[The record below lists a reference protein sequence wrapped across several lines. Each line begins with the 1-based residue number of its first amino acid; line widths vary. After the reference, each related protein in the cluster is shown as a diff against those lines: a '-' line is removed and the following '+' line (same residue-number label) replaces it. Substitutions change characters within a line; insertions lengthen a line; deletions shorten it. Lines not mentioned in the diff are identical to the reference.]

1 MLTFLGIAFIFLF
14 GFLLSIQITKDLNLH
29 ERLGISYPLGLGVFT
44 LLMFI
49 VLWAGVPITLINN
62 SLILIVGTGSLL
74 VIRKKRTKEIID
86 SALNQIRLPKIS
98 LLDLLLIVGIA
109 SLIGYSIFSSL
120 YSPVDDWDSIVLY
133 DFRAKVLLNETY
145 FRDVLHSWNYFWGYP
160 LLTSLAHLWIYLLG
174 GKSPVF
180 IYPLFYLSFILMF
193 YGTIR
198 RFSSRTISLVAALL
212 PASDPL
218 IFYQSMI
225 AYTNIPYTFYLVSGS
240 IYVFLWAKTSKKEY
254 LILGGLLSGLSTW
267 TRSVEPFWLANL
279 IFVWGYSFYKKRY
292 GSLVLYPFIFLL
304 IQYPWRIFQK
314 VLLKIPY
321 TTEQIGTS
329 LSILLKNLEI
339 QRISLVLSYLYS
351 SVFVTW
357 GAGAILFVLTVLI
370 GFFKQGWKRNY
381 EFLIII
387 FINLLLLFLGTYI
400 LSFGSGTW
408 IRIPDSAKRM
418 SMFFIPMFDFYI
430 FSSQI
435 VGQMWRMRGQKIK

>member
-1 MLTFLGIAFIFLF
+1 
-14 GFLLSIQITKDLNLH
+14 
-29 ERLGISYPLGLGVFT
+29 
-44 LLMFI
+44 MFI